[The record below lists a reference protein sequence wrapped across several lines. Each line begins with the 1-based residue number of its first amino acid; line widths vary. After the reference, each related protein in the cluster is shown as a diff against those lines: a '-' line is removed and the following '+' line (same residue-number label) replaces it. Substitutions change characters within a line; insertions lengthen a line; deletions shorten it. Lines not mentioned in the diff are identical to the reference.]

1 MIRKLAFAFAA
12 ALALAALPVVT
23 PNAPFAPVQLAQAAT
38 PGVAVGAGQ
47 VMPMTFHLSGTY
59 SATKT
64 ALVRFQMPQACDL
77 ISIGANAQAIV
88 GTTNTLD
95 VKVGGTTVLSA
106 VITFA
111 AATTWYEGTISTVRV
126 ARDAVVTVDYTNA
139 GTSTSDIT
147 LIIQCA
153 RV

>member
-1 MIRKLAFAFAA
+1 MNPIFSRTRLAF
-12 ALALAALPVVT
+12 LAALVAIAAIFA
-23 PNAPFAPVQLAQAAT
+23 APSSVPSSQAAT

-47 VMPMTFHLSGTY
+47 VMPLVFHLSGTY

-77 ISIGANAQAIV
+77 ISIGANAQAIS

-126 ARDAVVTVDYTNA
+126 ARDAVVTVDYTNVA
-139 GTSTSDIT
+139 TSTSDIT